1 MDAAVLDA
9 NVVLR
14 YLLGDHAE
22 LTQKAE
28 EIIAPIRSGDSLAL
42 VPEAVIA
49 ECVFVLFRQYRV
61 PRGEIRELLAKFL
74 GSRGLIGDHLPLM
87 RNALELFAGSTLSFV
102 DALVYL
108 TAKQNNFDLVTFDE
122 DLKKL
127 ASRQPESQ

>member
-1 MDAAVLDA
+1 MVAAVLDA
-9 NVVLR
+9 NVILR

-28 EIIAPIRSGDSLAL
+28 EIIAPIRSGDCLAF

-61 PRGEIRELLAKFL
+61 PRGEVRELLANFL
-74 GSRGLIGDHLPLM
+74 SSRGLIGEHLPLM
-87 RNALELFAGSTLSFV
+87 RGALDVFAGSKVSFV

-108 TAKQNNFDLVTFDE
+108 TAKHNNFDLVTFDE

-127 ASRQPESQ
+127 ASRPLESH